1 MEDDTGVYVG
11 WEAGTIFGVT
21 SRKYQQSKVEED
33 GLQYVPMILSFIQT
47 SEVVTGADLMIM
59 TPYYKRFLKIKRNG
73 IT

>member
-1 MEDDTGVYVG
+1 
-11 WEAGTIFGVT
+11 
-21 SRKYQQSKVEED
+21 
-33 GLQYVPMILSFIQT
+33 MILSFIQT